1 MNKIIKSK
9 KGFTLVELVI
19 VIVIVG
25 ILSIISVPIYR
36 GYVEKA
42 MMTEGKVLLNAI
54 GKAELA
60 YHVKYG
66 TFKETNGSK
75 VSYDDEL
82 DISADA
88 NKYFSA
94 FDVRGFG
101 IGSSTASKAANE
113 KYAQSTYDFA
123 LITVYGSNRGQNWE
137 LRAVQSYNGGLYGL
151 GPDYDIVERSR
162 EVIPIGEI
170 DDEPAEGPVC
180 DEK

>member
-1 MNKIIKSK
+1 MKNK

-66 TFKETNGSK
+66 TFKETNGTK
-75 VSYDDEL
+75 VAYDDEL
-82 DISADA
+82 DISAEA

-94 FDVRGFG
+94 FDVKGFSFG
-101 IGSSTASKAANE
+101 RAAKAVNKKE
-113 KYAQSTYDFA
+113 YSDPVYDLA

-137 LRAVQSYNGGLYGL
+137 LRAVQAFNGGLYGL
-151 GPDYDIVERSR
+151 GPDYEIVEKSR
-162 EVIPIGEI
+162 EVIPIMDTPIEEEHYGE
-170 DDEPAEGPVC
+170 DGEAC
-180 DEK
+180 